1 MSFARIATSNRQRR
15 SRSRIILGALVAT
28 AVLVVGPATALA
40 QSGDPAS
47 DQYDNT
53 PEKIDKFV
61 GGGGGDAGG
70 GDPGADPDDPSSDR
84 VVAGL
89 PFTGLDLGLLF
100 AAAALLGTSGLVLR
114 RLAGSG
120 AGR

>member
-1 MSFARIATSNRQRR
+1 MSFERIASSSRQRR
-15 SRSRIILGALVAT
+15 RRGRIILGALVAT

-40 QSGDPAS
+40 QSGDPTS

-53 PEKIDKFV
+53 PEQINKFV
-61 GGGGGDAGG
+61 GGGGGD
-70 GDPGADPDDPSSDR
+70 PPADPDTASSDR

>member
-1 MSFARIATSNRQRR
+1 MSFERIASSSRQRR
-15 SRSRIILGALVAT
+15 RRGRIILGALVAT
-28 AVLVVGPATALA
+28 AALVVAPSTALA
-40 QSGDPAS
+40 QSSDPAS

-53 PEKIDKFV
+53 PEQIDEFV
-61 GGGGGDAGG
+61 GSGG
-70 GDPGADPDDPSSDR
+70 GDPSGDPDPGSSDR

-114 RLAGSG
+114 RLASSG
-120 AGR
+120 AER

>member
-1 MSFARIATSNRQRR
+1 MSVERIASSSRQRR
-15 SRSRIILGALVAT
+15 RRGRIGLGALIAT

-40 QSGDPAS
+40 QSSDPAS

-53 PEKIDKFV
+53 PEQIEEFV
-61 GGGGGDAGG
+61 GGGGGDPGE
-70 GDPGADPDDPSSDR
+70 DPNTASSDR

-89 PFTGLDLGLLF
+89 PFTGLDLGLLV
-100 AAAALLGTSGLVLR
+100 AAAALLGASGLVLR

-120 AGR
+120 ARH